1 MTLVRPLIILT
12 IPETVNNSLNKIGT
26 PIKPSTINTH
36 ITTMLTRMTRMWTTT
51 IRTTDDVPTMMD
63 LYTHRRHYHH
73 EYRIIYP
80 THYKRSSVRAYRPI
94 RRRHPRHESSFWKNR
109 DIEGKRSS
117 QVVKSCCPFFVFFPR
132 GHLLKPR
139 HSLRTKATFIPLLLS
154 SSSSSVETRLHHEQ
168 PRSYFIHHLRQKTI
182 TVRLNSTEPLSS
194 SVE

>member
-117 QVVKSCCPFFVFFPR
+117 QVVKSSFITDESYTC
-132 GHLLKPR
+132 
-139 HSLRTKATFIPLLLS
+139 TFIPLLLS